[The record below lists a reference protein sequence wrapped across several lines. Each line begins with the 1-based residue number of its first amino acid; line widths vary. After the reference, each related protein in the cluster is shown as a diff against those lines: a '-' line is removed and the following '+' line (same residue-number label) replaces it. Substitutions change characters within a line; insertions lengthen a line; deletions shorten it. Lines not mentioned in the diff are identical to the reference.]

1 MWYELL
7 TSGRII
13 NKPKQS
19 VNELWDD
26 LFDKAAYWRNVIWY
40 DCRTQKEEKK
50 KKRKKGCKTVS
61 HFLYT

>member
-26 LFDKAAYWRNVIWY
+26 LFDKATYWRNVIWY

-50 KKRKKGCKTVS
+50 KEKKKRM
-61 HFLYT
+61 